1 MERSLPKLEIQ
12 YGWRLPIIGSHAQ
25 FFLKIFALALM
36 LSDHIHLVF
45 FHRQLEWLYWLS
57 RLVFPIFAL
66 TVAQNLELHHAN
78 PKRYIS
84 RLVFYGVLAQPV
96 YMICFQTTQ
105 INVLFTLASSIA
117 LHWILDALKARG
129 LIWSLR
135 WGLAIFLASSLPRLE
150 FGWAGVL
157 AVPVFVALM
166 RRGAWWDWLFAF
178 VLAFGIVKF
187 TSPWLMPL
195 IAIAFWISCSR
206 FKEARVLNQPR
217 WLRHA
222 FYLFYP
228 IHLALIVVFREIV
241 H

>member
-1 MERSLPKLEIQ
+1 MPTWKLPPIGTRATLAFKL
-12 YGWRLPIIGSHAQ
+12 
-25 FFLKIFALALM
+25 FALSLM
-36 LSDHIHLVF
+36 LSDHVHFVF

-66 TVAQNLELHHAN
+66 IVAQNLEHHHAN
-78 PKRYIS
+78 PKLYLS

-117 LHWILDALKARG
+117 LHWSLDALKARG
-129 LIWSLR
+129 LIWQLR
-135 WGLAIFLASSLPRLE
+135 WGLAIFLASSVPMLE

-166 RRGAWWDWLFAF
+166 RRGAWWDWTFVF

-187 TSPWLMPL
+187 TSPWIMPL
-195 IAIAFWISCSR
+195 IAIAFWVVLSR
-206 FKEARVLNQPR
+206 FKEARVLKQPR
-217 WLRHA
+217 WTRHA